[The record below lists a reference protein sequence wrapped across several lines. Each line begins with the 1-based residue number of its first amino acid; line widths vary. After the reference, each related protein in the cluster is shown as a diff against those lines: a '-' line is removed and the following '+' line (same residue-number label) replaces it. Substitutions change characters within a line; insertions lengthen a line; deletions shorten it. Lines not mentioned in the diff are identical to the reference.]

1 MEHAEKKPS
10 WTETPTPIPDRPVIS
25 VREAAKILGVNVK
38 TLYAEIEAGRF
49 PALRVGRVIRIPTN
63 MLASLLQGRVAP
75 VGGIHASKT
84 RS

>member
-1 MEHAEKKPS
+1 MS
-10 WTETPTPIPDRPVIS
+10 LQLPDRPVLT
-25 VREAAKILGVNVK
+25 VKEVAAILGVNVK
-38 TLYAEIEAGRF
+38 TLYAEIEAGGI
-49 PALRVGRVIRIPTN
+49 PAIRVGKVIRVPTN